1 MKNLKLLIGCLML
14 AFTPALSGMA
24 VRPDEWYNSL
34 QKSALNPPGWVFAP
48 VWTVLYATLGIAH
61 YRYCVAETATDKSAG
76 NLVYA
81 LQLLLNGTWSLVF
94 FSQRAPR
101 LAFLN
106 IVLLAIAIVVTMV
119 KFRRVSKSA
128 AWLLLPYLVW
138 VGFASY
144 LNFEICR
151 LNENS

>member
-14 AFTPALSGMA
+14 AFTPALSGAA
-24 VRPDEWYNSL
+24 VRPGEWYNSL
-34 QKSALNPPGWVFAP
+34 RKSSLNPPGWVFAP
-48 VWTVLYATLGIAH
+48 VWTVLYTTMGIAH
-61 YRYCVAETATDKSAG
+61 YRYCIEETATDKTAS
-76 NLVYA
+76 NLLYA

-94 FSQRAPR
+94 FGRRAPR

-106 IVLLAIAIVVTMV
+106 IMLLAVTIVVTMV
-119 KFRRVSKSA
+119 KFRRVSQSA
-128 AWLLLPYLVW
+128 AWLLLPYLIW

-151 LNENS
+151 LNEG

>member
-48 VWTVLYATLGIAH
+48 VWTVLYATMGISH
-61 YRYCVAETATDKSAG
+61 YRYCVAETATDKTAG

-94 FSQRAPR
+94 FGARAAPR
-101 LAFLN
+101 FPQHRAARDCHHGHHGEISTGFQKCGVAALALPRMGR
-106 IVLLAIAIVVTMV
+106 LC
-119 KFRRVSKSA
+119 
-128 AWLLLPYLVW
+128 LLPE
-138 VGFASY
+138 F
-144 LNFEICR
+144 
-151 LNENS
+151 